1 MTLIPDSTVDFAGN
15 MWANAGMDY
24 GFNHAQVFSVMDI
37 PQGPAVDTLDLAALS
52 GKPSPCSEVYTGSEE
67 AKDDVPVIE
76 RMPSAADA
84 VTKKV
89 ATDADRELIEL
100 DASNPAFAL
109 FLDND
114 EPALDASAKPSTN
127 ESEYRIFGT
136 IEPEKAFA
144 RLEIVVRN
152 EGEEEGEED
161 GVVSAEVMERFERL
175 CAGLEEVGRRIETL
189 TSHL

>member
-24 GFNHAQVFSVMDI
+24 GFNHAQVFSVMDV
-37 PQGPAVDTLDLAALS
+37 PLGPAVDSLDLAALS
-52 GKPSPCSEVYTGSEE
+52 GKPSVGSGVYTGSEA
-67 AKDDVPVIE
+67 AKEDVPVIE
-76 RMPSAADA
+76 RMPSAA
-84 VTKKV
+84 VTEEV
-89 ATDADRELIEL
+89 VTEPTRELIDL

-114 EPALDASAKPSTN
+114 EPASDVPAKPSA
-127 ESEYRIFGT
+127 ERSEYRIFGT

-144 RLEIVVRN
+144 RLELVVRS
-152 EGEEEGEED
+152 EGEDEDGEED

-175 CAGLEEVGRRIETL
+175 CAGLEEVGRRIEML